1 MILQGWSQQSQ
12 EILFLKLGIP
22 VLFRKL
28 IGFHGNN
35 LMEKRKQQLMQDVL
49 LASLLVSH
57 QNLHHAEQL
66 ALVCVLEVVLECV
79 MVAYRRALLLAVQ
92 GALEV

>member
-1 MILQGWSQQSQ
+1 MVILLQ
-12 EILFLKLGIP
+12 
-22 VLFRKL
+22 RL
-28 IGFHGNN
+28 IGFLKNS
-35 LMEKRKQQLMQDVL
+35 LMDKRKQQLMQDVL